1 MLREDD
7 IFESLIMRDVIDLM
21 EDTFKLYYNGKA
33 SMPSKLYLHTKEGDF
48 RAMPAVVGDVSGIKW
63 ASVYPN
69 NKQRNLPTVLATM
82 MLNDC
87 NTGKLLLTMDGVKI
101 TTYRTAAVTGL
112 ATRHL
117 SNPDSKEAAFI
128 GCGAQTSYQIE
139 AICSERDIE
148 KIHLYDLNYETSK
161 KLGSELDIPSVVHN
175 SIQEC
180 VEQADVVTTL
190 TTSTKPIIKSEWI
203 KKGAHINAIGADAEG
218 KQEFYPDIFETCKL
232 IVVDDK
238 EQAFHSGETQ
248 HSGKLRAFD
257 SIVRENGL
265 LKLVEL
271 KDIVADR
278 PGTCCK
284 SWSVEKE
291 DITLFDSTGLAIEDV
306 ALTNYI
312 YKNFVKDEN

>member
-1 MLREDD
+1 MLKEND
-7 IFESLIMRDVIDLM
+7 IFDSLIMRDIIDLM
-21 EDTFKLYYNGKA
+21 EDTFKLYSSGKA
-33 SMPSKLYLHTKEGDF
+33 SMPSKLYLQTKEGDF

-69 NKQRNLPTVLATM
+69 NKQHNLPTVLATM

-87 NTGKLLLTMDGVKI
+87 KTGRLILTMDGVKI

-117 SNPDSKEAAFI
+117 SRPDSKEAAFI
-128 GCGAQTSYQIE
+128 GCGAQTLYQIQ

-148 KIHLYDLNYETSK
+148 KIHLYDLDHKASER
-161 KLGSELDIPSVVHN
+161 LGSEIDASSLPTSNLKSIIHN
-175 SIQEC
+175 SVQEC
-180 VEQADVVTTL
+180 IEQADIITTL
-190 TTSTKPIIKSEWI
+190 TPSTKPIIKTEWI
-203 KKGAHINAIGADAEG
+203 KKGTHINAVGADAEG
-218 KQEFYPDIFETCKL
+218 KQEFHPDVFEICKL

-248 HSGKLRAFD
+248 HSDRTARD
-257 SIVRENGL
+257 SM
-265 LKLVEL
+265 VEL
-271 KDIVADR
+271 KDIVASAFG
-278 PGTCCK
+278 PCNCK
-284 SWSVEKE
+284 TWPVFKE

-306 ALTNYI
+306 ALANYI